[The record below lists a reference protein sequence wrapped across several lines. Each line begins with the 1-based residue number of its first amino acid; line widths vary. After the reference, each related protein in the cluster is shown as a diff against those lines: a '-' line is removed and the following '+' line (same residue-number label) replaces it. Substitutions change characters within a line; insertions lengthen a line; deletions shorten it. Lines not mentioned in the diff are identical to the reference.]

1 MTRLKDPIATGQR
14 IAQLLDDPDVK
25 IVMDGVREAN
35 YRRFQYAESDEDRR
49 MAQALAQALEALEQ
63 TFRSIID
70 AGTIASTAQDKR
82 ARAPE
87 TR

>member
-1 MTRLKDPIATGQR
+1 MTRLQDPIGTGKR
-14 IAQLLDDPDVK
+14 IEQLLGDPDVQA
-25 IVMDGVREAN
+25 VMTGVREAN

-70 AGTIASTAQDKR
+70 AGTIASTEQEKR
-82 ARAPE
+82 DRAPE